1 MWEEKRNPHRLI
13 PSLGEVDVPESHQVL
28 TSFSSGLLRSGP
40 ATRSQSGCSHACFLR
55 TRHAHIRPLRLCVCV
70 YACG

>member
-40 ATRSQSGCSHACFLR
+40 ATRSQSGCSHACFQYPAR
-55 TRHAHIRPLRLCVCV
+55 THPSFTALCVCV
-70 YACG
+70 CV